1 MPHGPMSLALSP
13 VVGRYFRPDGTLA
26 VVVRGGAGP
35 EDAPPAGPPPVDPPS
50 VEPPAGPPT
59 DPPDPADPPVD
70 DDEPLGPAGKR
81 ALDAERAAHKEARRK
96 LKEAEDA
103 LEAARVSQLDDHE
116 RALVEARQAGE
127 AEATTRLQSKLFS
140 VETRAAAV
148 TKLSD
153 PTLLSD
159 PDVALKLL
167 GLDQIPVTPDGDIDS
182 EAISQAIDTLVE
194 GRPFLGLSGA
204 TPKPPPGSADGGPQ
218 GGTHEPDDLDTQIA
232 KATQAGDA
240 RAVIALNNQ
249 KLAAL
254 AAS

>member
-1 MPHGPMSLALSP
+1 MP
-13 VVGRYFRPDGTLA
+13 
-26 VVVRGGAGP
+26 P
-35 EDAPPAGPPPVDPPS
+35 ESDQPTPEPAPEPPTP
-50 VEPPAGPPT
+50 EPPAPE
-59 DPPDPADPPVD
+59 A
-70 DDEPLGPAGKR
+70 DEPLGEPGKR
-81 ALDAERAAHKEARRK
+81 ALDAERAAHKEAKRQLR
-96 LKEAEDA
+96 EMETQ
-103 LEAARVSQLDDHE
+103 LE
-116 RALVEARQAGE
+116 EARLAQMSEQEKAVAEARKAGE
-127 AEATTRLQSKLFS
+127 LDATSKVQTRLFAA
-140 VETRAAAV
+140 ETKVAAAG
-148 TKLSD
+148 KLAD
-153 PTLLSD
+153 PSLLAD

-218 GGTHEPDDLDTQIA
+218 GGTHKPDDLDTQIA